1 MNQTDFFEALDRLSS
16 GERAVLRRASG
27 QLIQEADAQSMA
39 VFYRCLPW
47 NAHENYF
54 DEERW
59 FASACFHCLW
69 EAESGPRQPLEQV
82 MKEMRKKS
90 DSMEH
95 RLTSLLDMS
104 WETDGYLLT
113 KLSRIVKM
121 ARQQGYCVDCDSLLE
136 DLLHWNSD
144 TQYVQRKWARAMYY
158 DKEKEDINAV

>member
-1 MNQTDFFEALDRLSS
+1 MSQAAFFEALDRLSS

-27 QLIQEADAQSMA
+27 QMLQEADARAMA
-39 VFYRCLPW
+39 AFYRCLPW
-47 NAHENYF
+47 DACKNPFNE
-54 DEERW
+54 DRW

-69 EAESGPRQPLEQV
+69 DAEADSRQPLEQI
-82 MKEMRKKS
+82 MREMQKKS

-113 KLSRIVKM
+113 KLSRVVKM
-121 ARQQGYCVDCDSLLE
+121 ARQQGYCVDCDNLLK
-136 DLLHWNSD
+136 DLLGWNSD

-158 DKEKEDINAV
+158 NNEKRDTDAV

>member
-1 MNQTDFFEALDRLSS
+1 MSQTTFFESLDRLST
-16 GERAVLRRASG
+16 GERAVLRRAVG
-27 QLIQEADAQSMA
+27 QLLQEADARAMA
-39 VFYRCLPW
+39 AFYRCLPW
-47 NAHENYF
+47 NACKNRF
-54 DEERW
+54 DEDRW

-69 EAESGPRQPLEQV
+69 DVASGPQQPLEQV
-82 MKEMRKKS
+82 MREMQKKS

-136 DLLHWNSD
+136 DLLHWNND
-144 TQYVQRKWARAMYY
+144 AQYVQRKWARAMYY
-158 DKEKEDINAV
+158 DKEKRDNNAV